1 MNEKDKEEIAFN
13 LINETLDISEH
24 DAGIAIYDESKIVL
38 WEYFPEWG
46 EEYDLKTD
54 HYDVTVIFPDD
65 TIVGFYFIHS
75 EVK

>member
-1 MNEKDKEEIAFN
+1 MNEKEEIAFN

-46 EEYDLKTD
+46 LSL
-54 HYDVTVIFPDD
+54 
-65 TIVGFYFIHS
+65 IHI
-75 EVK
+75 